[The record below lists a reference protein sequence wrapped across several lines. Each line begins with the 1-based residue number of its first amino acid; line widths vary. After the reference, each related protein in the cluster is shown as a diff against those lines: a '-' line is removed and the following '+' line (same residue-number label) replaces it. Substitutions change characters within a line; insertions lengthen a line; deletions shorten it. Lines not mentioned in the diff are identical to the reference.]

1 MTGCRRGEIVNL
13 KWSEVDLE
21 GSCLRL
27 IDSKEGSSVRP
38 VGLPVVEYLE
48 EERPQRTGTYV
59 FPGQGIDNVVGNFPQ
74 SWKKLFKDTPLWDVT
89 PHVLRHSFASIAND
103 LGFTEITIAALIG
116 HAKGSVTSKYVHTL
130 DSTLIMAADTV
141 SGYVKA
147 LLEGV
152 EFRRNTYTL
161 DRQSRRSAIASM
173 LTASRPAEVSPTDE
187 VMSR

>member
-1 MTGCRRGEIVNL
+1 
-13 KWSEVDLE
+13 
-21 GSCLRL
+21 
-27 IDSKEGSSVRP
+27 

-48 EERPQRTGTYV
+48 NERKRRTGTYV
-59 FPGQGIDNVVGNFPQ
+59 FPGKGLDNAVGNFPQ
-74 SWKKLFKDTPLWDVT
+74 SWKKMFKDTQLWDVT

-130 DSTLIMAADTV
+130 DSTLIMAADMV

-147 LLEGV
+147 LLEGI

-161 DRQSRRSAIASM
+161 DRQTRRNAIKQLLAESNSRAYLSLEA
-173 LTASRPAEVSPTDE
+173 
-187 VMSR
+187 

>member
-1 MTGCRRGEIVNL
+1 MA
-13 KWSEVDLE
+13 
-21 GSCLRL
+21 
-27 IDSKEGSSVRP
+27 DSKEGASTRP
-38 VGLPVVEYLE
+38 VGLPVIEYLE
-48 EERPQRTGTYV
+48 EARLQRTGTYV
-59 FPGQGIDNVVGNFPQ
+59 FPGQGIDNVVGNFPKR
-74 SWKKLFKDTPLWDVT
+74 WKALFADTPLWGVT
-89 PHVLRHSFASIAND
+89 PHVLRHSFASMAND

-161 DRQSRRSAIASM
+161 DRQSRQSAINQM
-173 LTASRPAEVSPTDE
+173 LTESRPTV
-187 VMSR
+187 